1 MTVRELLARIDSK
14 ELSEWM
20 AYYEL
25 NPFGTVRDD
34 LQAGIIAS
42 TIANVNRG
50 KNDKS
55 FTPSDFMPYMDKPEQ
70 SEGDMQAVMDAL
82 AGK

>member
-70 SEGDMQAVMDAL
+70 SEGDMQAVLDAL

>member
-1 MTVRELLARIDSK
+1 MARIDSK

-25 NPFGTVRDD
+25 EPFGHVRTD
-34 LQAGIIAS
+34 LNAGIIAA

-50 KNDKS
+50 KQGQAYR
-55 FTPSDFMPYMDKPEQ
+55 PADFMPYMENGQQ
-70 SEGDMQAVMDAL
+70 SENDMKAILNSMVGD
-82 AGK
+82 K

>member
-1 MTVRELLARIDSK
+1 MTVRELLARIDSR

-20 AYYEL
+20 AYYEV
-25 NPFGTVRDD
+25 NPFGSVRDD
-34 LQAGIIAS
+34 LQAGIVAS

-55 FTPSDFMPYMDKPEQ
+55 FTPSDFMPYIDKPQQ

>member
-1 MTVRELLARIDSK
+1 MARIDSK

-25 NPFGTVRDD
+25 EPFGHVRTD
-34 LQAGIIAS
+34 LNAGIIAA

-50 KNDKS
+50 KQGQAYR
-55 FTPSDFMPYMDKPEQ
+55 PADFMPYMEKGQQ
-70 SEGDMQAVMDAL
+70 SENDMKSILNSMVGD
-82 AGK
+82 K